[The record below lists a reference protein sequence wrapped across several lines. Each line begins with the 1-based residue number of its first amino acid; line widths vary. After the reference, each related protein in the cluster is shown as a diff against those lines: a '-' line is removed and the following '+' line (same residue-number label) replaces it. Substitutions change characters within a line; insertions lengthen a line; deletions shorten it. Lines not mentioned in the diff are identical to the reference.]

1 MVGDGAREVVFFGR
15 LLVVEVGGPGTGVEF
30 LKKLV
35 ACELEGSEREN
46 SVNPSRYLVCALG
59 CGSPGG
65 VMGEQDGPEYLSVGD
80 EPELKVI
87 YATVHH
93 IIESGCL
100 MPWEEISQRRLMVS
114 TNLDLIMIHASEKA
128 YCKKLQAY
136 QKDHNVTVLHDMPGN
151 RYFWREKSSLRDA
164 PHFSSS
170 SEDEK
175 M

>member
-1 MVGDGAREVVFFGR
+1 
-15 LLVVEVGGPGTGVEF
+15 
-30 LKKLV
+30 
-35 ACELEGSEREN
+35 
-46 SVNPSRYLVCALG
+46 
-59 CGSPGG
+59 
-65 VMGEQDGPEYLSVGD
+65 MGEQDGPEYLSVGD

-136 QKDHNVTVLHDMPGN
+136 QKDHNVTRAARHA
-151 RYFWREKSSLRDA
+151 RKSILLERKIVAQRRA
-164 PHFSSS
+164 PFLLLL
-170 SEDEK
+170 
-175 M
+175 